1 MPEPPEGKDDMI
13 KQKEKIKTMGFGFVP
28 QDSTQH
34 FVLKILDDEVM
45 LYHNFLYKE
54 NINTADY
61 ESKACISIQ
70 KWNLIKDMLQDE
82 FNARMIKS
90 GYKKAKWQD
99 ETIIESLFG
108 KELVLL
114 VWAIES
120 NSVDDNLVEKAIIN
134 WKGLSPEERWYL
146 FTMTNAN
153 CGKSYDLHR
162 GWRKALKYI
171 FTEN

>member
-1 MPEPPEGKDDMI
+1 MN
-13 KQKEKIKTMGFGFVP
+13 QKTMTKTLGFGFI
-28 QDSTQH
+28 QQESTQH
-34 FVLKILDDEVM
+34 FLLKIYKELEEVIV
-45 LYHNFLYKE
+45 YHNFLYNE
-54 NINTADY
+54 NTNFTKDY
-61 ESKACISIQ
+61 EEKVCISIQ

-99 ETIIESLFG
+99 ETIIEKMFG